1 MATNIMGLV
10 DYVQNKGELGKQ
22 QGQQSRLSEL
32 ASQSYTTPA
41 GQQNALLGQMAQV
54 SPQFAQQQQQQFQE
68 QGDARS
74 RKAAGAAKYVLS
86 AVESGDQAAIQGAY
100 RTVYPYLSELVT
112 EGGGQAPPEQWDPS
126 MAEGLH
132 QILSAAGGQAGLGQ
146 ELKSLRVGANG
157 NYWAIQGNE
166 FVDTGVKANPTIKVM
181 EQAGVAPYGVVTAGG
196 GVGDVMGL
204 GTGGQPQPQTQPGGA
219 IAGQGDATT
228 RVNIEGLDPAMQSR
242 MAQTASMMAQAGY
255 PQAEIDA
262 FMDAQLSMPR
272 TAAPAQG
279 APSGPVRTPTAG
291 EIEAQKQA
299 AQLAY
304 LPAQQAIET
313 QGALA
318 RARGEAGIQ
327 TEALGERATQTAQI
341 ERRADLPKLRQQIT
355 DLRQLRND
363 LGTKYSTGP
372 LNAVIPDM
380 LQSADNQVF
389 LTRVNEAVLDAA
401 SMLTGVISDKDMEF
415 LRKATISMTN
425 KEDAN
430 RDILDRKIRIL
441 ESAEKQAQG
450 GQSQGAGR
458 RLKFNP
464 ATGRIE

>member
-1 MATNIMGLV
+1 MADI
-10 DYVQNKGELGKQ
+10 LGGFGSAFQ
-22 QGQQSRLSEL
+22 FGQGIANQGADAKRRSQLSQL
-32 ASQSYTTPA
+32 ASQAYTAPQSAQT
-41 GQQNALLGQMAQV
+41 GILSQMAAIDPASAQAQQGAFQSDEDRRNKTMANMARMLTNAPEQFREGLYQQIRPGLAQFGIDAPPNYTPEV
-54 SPQFAQQQQQQFQE
+54 GQFAEQIAAAWGGGSGSNVQSTYVNAQGQRVAIMRDGSQQVL
-68 QGDARS
+68 GDANQSIRVLEQP
-74 RKAAGAAKYVLS
+74 GAL
-86 AVESGDQAAIQGAY
+86 
-100 RTVYPYLSELVT
+100 
-112 EGGGQAPPEQWDPS
+112 
-126 MAEGLH
+126 
-132 QILSAAGGQAGLGQ
+132 
-146 ELKSLRVGANG
+146 
-157 NYWAIQGNE
+157 
-166 FVDTGVKANPTIKVM
+166 
-181 EQAGVAPYGVVTAGG
+181 PYGVVTSGGVAGQVVPLGG
-196 GVGDVMGL
+196 GRPQGQQRAPGEVPFTIDPSLPPQVQASIRANESQWAQAPDMGQVQI
-204 GTGGQPQPQTQPGGA
+204 GQPQ
-219 IAGQGDATT
+219 
-228 RVNIEGLDPAMQSR
+228 
-242 MAQTASMMAQAGY
+242 
-255 PQAEIDA
+255 
-262 FMDAQLSMPR
+262 
-272 TAAPAQG
+272 APA
-279 APSGPVRTPTAG
+279 GPVRTPTAG

-327 TEALGERATQTAQI
+327 TEALGERATQAAQI